1 MARRLASSRE
11 RGAALIDIL
20 TALAILSITA
30 ASAIPQIQPWVAEL
44 HAGDQ
49 SRRVW
54 QWMVA
59 AQTDASR
66 RGRAVGLEWT
76 EREGRL
82 WGVVVVDGNGN
93 GITQTDIDA
102 GIDVSAGADVPMFD
116 VVSGASVGIR
126 TRVRAIDDSGW
137 LEPGSDPIRFGRSDR
152 VTFTPDGR
160 ATPGTVYV
168 SGRLGAQYAVRVSGT
183 SGRVQLLRYESSS
196 GDWNP

>member
-1 MARRLASSRE
+1 MASRLANSPE

-20 TALAILSITA
+20 TTLAILSVTA
-30 ASAIPQIQPWVAEL
+30 ASAVPQMQPWVAEL
-44 HAGDQ
+44 HAGHEA
-49 SRRVW
+49 RRVW

-76 EREGRL
+76 VRDGRL

-93 GITQTDIDA
+93 GISQADIDA

-116 VVSGASVGIR
+116 PTSGVSIGIHS
-126 TRVRAIDDSGW
+126 RVRAIDDAGW
-137 LEPGSDPIRFGRSDR
+137 LEAGSDPIRFGRSDR

-168 SGRLGAQYAVRVSGT
+168 SGRQGSQYAVRVSGT
-183 SGRVQLLRYESSS
+183 SGRVQILRYERSS
-196 GDWNP
+196 GGWVW